1 MSKSHQTSG
10 YSWLSSSEDEL
21 ADPCKRRRILV
32 VEDEA
37 LVAADLEARLE
48 VLGFEVCGVADT
60 CDSAITDARDLQP
73 DLVLMD
79 INLIGPRDGIDAAVE
94 IRKSSGIPIIFITA
108 YADDATLARIRPADP
123 FGYIVKPFA
132 QRDLKTTIEVAFYR
146 KQAEVQRSNMEGWL
160 AITLSSIGD
169 GVIATDLDR
178 KVKFINPMAAGITG
192 WMRGTALG
200 RNITEV
206 FALRKGGKDIS
217 ISDLL
222 DLAFKRRATTY
233 LEEGHSLVLKDGR
246 TLPVADS
253 IALIRDDRGAISG
266 WVINFRDVTALFAT
280 EVEGPRIE
288 MKLIEAERRETL
300 SNLAGG
306 VAHGFNNLLHV
317 IVTGSSLS
325 RAILDE
331 LRGAEDL
338 RQLREL
344 LDHIE
349 GAADK
354 GAHLCD
360 QLLAFAGRKGL
371 ETKNIALT
379 AFIRDASDLL
389 GTTVAKNA
397 NLVFDLADELPLI
410 RADVSQLQQVLMN
423 LVINA
428 SEALEGKPGSI
439 AIATDRLKA
448 DATSFSQYQIGRD
461 LPAGDYVLLKVTD
474 TGCGMSPDF
483 AARIFDPF
491 FTTKSIGRG
500 LGMAAVAGIIR
511 SLGSALRVESTIGRG
526 TSFQVA
532 LPSVNTELGELPAI
546 RAFKSAWKWS
556 GTALLVDDEPAIRT
570 TCGLLLK
577 HLGFTVESAE
587 NGREALAM
595 VRKKQGHY
603 RFVCMDII
611 MPEMSGHAAFKAMR
625 AEFPALPIILMSGY
639 IEDSDGELFDEEQPT
654 AVLQKPFSR
663 QDLTDLLSRILT

>member
-1 MSKSHQTSG
+1 MASTIC
-10 YSWLSSSEDEL
+10 YMLS
-21 ADPCKRRRILV
+21 
-32 VEDEA
+32 
-37 LVAADLEARLE
+37 
-48 VLGFEVCGVADT
+48 
-60 CDSAITDARDLQP
+60 LQ
-73 DLVLMD
+73 D
-79 INLIGPRDGIDAAVE
+79 I
-94 IRKSSGIPIIFITA
+94 
-108 YADDATLARIRPADP
+108 
-123 FGYIVKPFA
+123 
-132 QRDLKTTIEVAFYR
+132 
-146 KQAEVQRSNMEGWL
+146 
-160 AITLSSIGD
+160 
-169 GVIATDLDR
+169 
-178 KVKFINPMAAGITG
+178 
-192 WMRGTALG
+192 
-200 RNITEV
+200 
-206 FALRKGGKDIS
+206 
-217 ISDLL
+217 
-222 DLAFKRRATTY
+222 
-233 LEEGHSLVLKDGR
+233 
-246 TLPVADS
+246 
-253 IALIRDDRGAISG
+253 
-266 WVINFRDVTALFAT
+266 
-280 EVEGPRIE
+280 
-288 MKLIEAERRETL
+288 
-300 SNLAGG
+300 
-306 VAHGFNNLLHV
+306 
-317 IVTGSSLS
+317 
-325 RAILDE
+325 
-331 LRGAEDL
+331 